1 MDRSQKEDLVSEV
14 RECLQSASV
23 VVVTRQVGLTVAEA
37 TDLRRR
43 MRESQAEYKVLKN
56 TLAQIAVKGT
66 PLEGISSMLQGP
78 TALAYSTDPIGAA
91 KVAVKFAN
99 DNEKFEV
106 VGGYM
111 DGQVLSAASVKALA
125 TLPSLDELR
134 SKLIALIQAPA
145 TKLAI
150 LLKEP
155 GTRVARVMSAKGA
168 M

>member
-1 MDRSQKEDLVSEV
+1 MDRSQKEDLVSKM

-43 MRESQAEYKVLKN
+43 MRESQAEFKVLKN
-56 TLAQIAVKGT
+56 TLAQIAAKGT

-91 KVAVKFAN
+91 KAAVKYAN

-134 SKLIALIQAPA
+134 SKMIALIQAPA

-155 GTRVARVMSAKGA
+155 GTRVARVISAKGA